1 MRPWISTRRLGRAGA
16 ALPII
21 FEWGADMDAI
31 DLNAML
37 ALQRRRPRQVERCVV
52 ERQQRAAAAP
62 AYILKDPAGRSYM
75 KLSEEG
81 LFVWR
86 LMDGE
91 HTVADMCGAYV
102 ARFQRPAHE
111 ALRALARL
119 HEAGFARFADAD
131 AAGHPKAVAR
141 AGRLRSLLSLCTWYC
156 CLPDMDRK
164 ITALYAGVRALY
176 TPLAQVAL
184 LVVAAA
190 GVVAF
195 GRHIAA
201 GPAWTPP
208 AHSLV
213 IWLASLALH
222 VVVHEAAHAATCK
235 HFGRQVHRAGI
246 GWYFFAPVAFVDTSD
261 IWAAARLPRIL
272 VSAAGPYSNLVLS
285 GAAALAALL
294 PMGADWQDM
303 LLSFSATGYVLVLVN
318 INPFLELD
326 GYYIVMDLLEIP
338 NLRARALAY
347 LGTVLR
353 GRKAE
358 EPRLRH
364 IFLLFGAAS
373 LAYGVALGIGALL
386 AYGAYFRDFA
396 GAYLPPPYAQAVA
409 WALAGA
415 ISLLILHRVLDGL
428 RPRR

>member
-1 MRPWISTRRLGRAGA
+1 M
-16 ALPII
+16 
-21 FEWGADMDAI
+21 GADMDATN
-31 DLNAML
+31 LNAML
-37 ALQRRRPRQVERCVV
+37 ALQRQRPRQVEHCLV
-52 ERQQRAAAAP
+52 ERQQLAADAP
-62 AYILKDPAGRSYM
+62 VYILKDTAGRSYM

-81 LFVWR
+81 LFVWQ
-86 LMDGE
+86 LMDGA
-91 HTVADMCGAYV
+91 HTVADMCRAYV

-119 HEAGFARFADAD
+119 HEAGFARFQDVG
-131 AAGHPKAVAR
+131 AAGHPTGGTR
-141 AGRLRSLLSLCTWYC
+141 AERLRSLLSLCTWYC
-156 CLPDMDRK
+156 CLPDMDRRM
-164 ITALYAGVRALY
+164 TALYAGVRALY
-176 TPLAQVAL
+176 TPLAQAAL
-184 LVVAAA
+184 LMVAGA

-201 GPAWTPP
+201 GRAWTPP
-208 AHSLV
+208 TVSHSLV
-213 IWLASLALH
+213 IWLASLVLH

-285 GAAALAALL
+285 GAAALAALV
-294 PMGADWQDM
+294 PTGTDWQDM

-318 INPFLELD
+318 INPLMELD

-347 LGTVLR
+347 MGSVLR
-353 GRKAE
+353 GREVE
-358 EPRLRH
+358 EPRLRNV
-364 IFLLFGAAS
+364 FLLFGAPS

-386 AYGAYFRDFA
+386 AYGAYIADFA
-396 GAYLPPPYAQAVA
+396 GAYLPHPYAQAVA
-409 WALAGA
+409 WALAGTTG
-415 ISLLILHRVLDGL
+415 LLILHRVLDGL

>member
-1 MRPWISTRRLGRAGA
+1 
-16 ALPII
+16 
-21 FEWGADMDAI
+21 MDATN
-31 DLNAML
+31 LNAML
-37 ALQRRRPRQVERCVV
+37 ALQRQRPRQVEHCLV
-52 ERQQRAAAAP
+52 ERQQLAADAP
-62 AYILKDPAGRSYM
+62 VYILKDTAGRSYM

-81 LFVWR
+81 LFVWQ
-86 LMDGE
+86 LMDGA
-91 HTVADMCGAYV
+91 HTVADMCRAYV

-119 HEAGFARFADAD
+119 HEAGFARFQDVG
-131 AAGHPKAVAR
+131 AAGHPTGGTR
-141 AGRLRSLLSLCTWYC
+141 AERLRSLLSLCTWYC
-156 CLPDMDRK
+156 CLPDMDRRM
-164 ITALYAGVRALY
+164 TALYAGVRALY
-176 TPLAQVAL
+176 TPLAQAAL
-184 LVVAAA
+184 LMVAGA

-201 GPAWTPP
+201 GRAWTPP
-208 AHSLV
+208 TVSHSLV
-213 IWLASLALH
+213 IWLASLVLH

-285 GAAALAALL
+285 GAAALAALV
-294 PMGADWQDM
+294 PTGTDWQDM

-318 INPFLELD
+318 INPLMELD

-347 LGTVLR
+347 MGSVLR
-353 GRKAE
+353 GREVE
-358 EPRLRH
+358 EPRLRNV
-364 IFLLFGAAS
+364 FLLFGAPS

-386 AYGAYFRDFA
+386 AYGAYIADFA
-396 GAYLPPPYAQAVA
+396 GAYLPHPYAQAVA
-409 WALAGA
+409 WALAGTTG
-415 ISLLILHRVLDGL
+415 LLILHRVLDGL

>member
-1 MRPWISTRRLGRAGA
+1 
-16 ALPII
+16 
-21 FEWGADMDAI
+21 MDAI
-31 DLNAML
+31 DLNEML
-37 ALQRRRPRQVERCVV
+37 ALQRRRPRQVEHCVV
-52 ERQQRAAAAP
+52 ERQQRAADAP
-62 AYILKDPAGRSYM
+62 VYILKDAAGRSYM

-81 LFVWR
+81 LFVWQ

-91 HTVADMCGAYV
+91 HTVADMCRAYV
-102 ARFQRPAHE
+102 ARFQQPAHE

-119 HEAGFARFADAD
+119 HEAGFARFQDVD
-131 AAGHPKAVAR
+131 AAGTAAAR
-141 AGRLRSLLSLCTWYC
+141 TGRLRFLLPLCTWYC

-164 ITALYAGVRALY
+164 MTALYAGVRALY
-176 TPLAQVAL
+176 TPLAQAAL
-184 LVVAAA
+184 LVVAGA

-195 GRHIAA
+195 GRHVAA
-201 GPAWTPP
+201 GSWTPP
-208 AHSLV
+208 AVSRSLV

-294 PMGADWQDM
+294 STGADWQDM
-303 LLSFSATGYVLVLVN
+303 LLGFSAIGYVLVLVN
-318 INPFLELD
+318 INPLLELD

-338 NLRARALAY
+338 NLRARALAC
-347 LGTVLR
+347 LGSVLR
-353 GRKAE
+353 GREVE
-358 EPRLRH
+358 EPRLRNV
-364 IFLLFGAAS
+364 FLLFGAAS
-373 LAYGVALGIGALL
+373 LAYGIALGVGVLL
-386 AYGAYFRDFA
+386 TYGAYIGEVA
-396 GAYLPPPYAQAVA
+396 GAYLPHPFAQAVA
-409 WALAGA
+409 WALAGTM
-415 ISLLILHRVLDGL
+415 SLLILHRVLDGL